1 MTEGAD
7 ESEDIAVARALLG
20 DSSHLITVDELR
32 DPRLTAAVNALAE
45 LISHHIPV
53 AIAGGV
59 AKELTRRYG
68 HLDVDEMAL
77 FDVLDQL
84 AQGGGIYQVWIEE
97 DDLVP
102 AMNPSLRLTIEGI
115 YSPT

>member
-1 MTEGAD
+1 LAD
-7 ESEDIAVARALLG
+7 
-20 DSSHLITVDELR
+20 
-32 DPRLTAAVNALAE
+32 

-68 HLDVDEMAL
+68 RLDVDEMAL
-77 FDVLDQL
+77 FDMLDQL
-84 AQGGGIYQVWIEE
+84 AEGGSIYKVWIEE

-102 AMNPSLRLTIEGI
+102 AMNPELEIDDRRHLLANMKSRRLLEEGAGKWRAVW
-115 YSPT
+115 